1 MASWLRRFHTFV
13 ERDTAVDAMDLEFRN
28 KFHWDLL
35 LQHAVR
41 SLVLQTLMVSL
52 CLDLV
57 LDLVHPHYP
66 SSSWKWIASCNNN
79 LVWALKVYYPCI
91 HAYTCCQEQ
100 LALELLSI
108 KTVEEWHKAF
118 TQQKSKLWT
127 YISSLLILSNLL
139 ILTNFCPGEACRSV
153 KIQFLLG
160 GVAPLGPSQGR
171 CHLGPLTRALPPWP
185 HQGLCGPWTRAFSE
199 NFL

>member
-41 SLVLQTLMVSL
+41 SLVLQTLIVSL

-108 KTVEEWHKAF
+108 KTVEEWYKAF

-153 KIQFLLG
+153 KIQLLLG
-160 GVAPLGPSQGR
+160 GVAPLGPSQGH
-171 CHLGPLTRALPPWP
+171 CPLTPP
-185 HQGLCGPWTRAFSE
+185 GPMRPLDPGFFREFFIMPFTS
-199 NFL
+199 L